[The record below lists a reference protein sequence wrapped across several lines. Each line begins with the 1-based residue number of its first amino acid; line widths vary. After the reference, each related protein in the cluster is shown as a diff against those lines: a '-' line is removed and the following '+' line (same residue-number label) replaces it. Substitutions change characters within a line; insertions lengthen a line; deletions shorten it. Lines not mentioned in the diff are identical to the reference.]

1 MTFYSP
7 VVVVQSSNPS
17 DNCLAFDS
25 ERRSLFSRS
34 ASLPWPFGTEPSYR
48 AVESPGSET
57 LKDTLSRLDYCLS
70 PFTLPLC
77 LFLLEP
83 ARVAWPR
90 YSFNWWLTV

>member
-1 MTFYSP
+1 MTLYSL
-7 VVVVQSSNPS
+7 VVVVQLSNPS

-83 ARVAWPR
+83 ARVAWPH